1 MKVVALCECD
11 ELLLLCGLN
20 LPGEEL
26 STLAGTK
33 RQRSIT
39 PDLDELTNY
48 GKEGGAGSSTQAIAA
63 VTTGEAEESGPSKVM
78 KMSTDDLK
86 TRGQRSHVIVKKII
100 RVLQVKP

>member
-63 VTTGEAEESGPSKVM
+63 VTTGEAEESGPSKAV
-78 KMSTDDLK
+78 SYTHL
-86 TRGQRSHVIVKKII
+86 TLPTIYSV
-100 RVLQVKP
+100 